1 MATPEQKLTKTKRD
15 DSRDVYKERTAIDQ
29 TIPKAA
35 GIKNYE
41 ELLESSESALEEG
54 NENQEGSKSMLLIKA
69 YVAGQSIKAGYIKQ
83 RKKAP
88 RITS

>member
-29 TIPKAA
+29 MIPKVA

-41 ELLESSESALEEG
+41 EPLESSESALEEG

-83 RKKAP
+83 
-88 RITS
+88 